1 MDKWAGAHFFFPV
14 VLKTD
19 TEKIEVLAREVAQDL
34 TLSLFDLEV
43 AREGPR
49 TILRVYVDREGGV
62 PLSDIERFSRRF
74 GALLDVEDPVAGAYV
89 LEVSS
94 PGVNRRLRRPEHFA
108 ASVGR
113 RVKVTLAE
121 PREGRRH
128 VTGVLAESDG
138 EGITIAEG
146 EAGFR
151 VPYGAI
157 RKASLDV
164 SQQELFG
171 KGKRKR

>member
-1 MDKWAGAHFFFPV
+1 VGRKPTFFFRIV
-14 VLKTD
+14 QKTD
-19 TEKIEVLAREVAQDL
+19 TEKIEVLAREVARDL
-34 TLSLFDLEV
+34 SLSLFDLEV

-49 TILRVYVDREGGV
+49 IILRVFVDREGGV
-62 PLSDIERFSRRF
+62 VLSDIETYSRRL

-89 LEVSS
+89 MEVSS

-108 ASVGR
+108 ASIGR

-128 VTGVLAESDG
+128 IVGVLSGSDG
-138 EGITIAEG
+138 EGITIAVG

-151 VPYGAI
+151 VPYGEI
-157 RKASLDV
+157 RKASLEV
-164 SQQELFG
+164 TQEELFG
-171 KGKRKR
+171 KGKKRR

>member
-1 MDKWAGAHFFFPV
+1 M
-14 VLKTD
+14 LT
-19 TEKIEVLAREVAQDL
+19 REVARDL
-34 TLSLFDLEV
+34 SLSLFDLEV

-49 TILRVYVDREGGV
+49 TILRVFVDREGGV
-62 PLSDIERFSRRF
+62 ALSDITTYSRRL
-74 GALLDVEDPVAGAYV
+74 GALLDVEDPMAGAYV

-94 PGVNRRLRRPEHFA
+94 PGVNRRLRRPEHFEA
-108 ASVGR
+108 AVGR

-128 VTGVLAESDG
+128 IVGVLSGSDG
-138 EGITIAEG
+138 EGITITEG

-151 VPYGAI
+151 IPYDGI

-164 SQQELFG
+164 TQEELFA
-171 KGKRKR
+171 KGKKRR